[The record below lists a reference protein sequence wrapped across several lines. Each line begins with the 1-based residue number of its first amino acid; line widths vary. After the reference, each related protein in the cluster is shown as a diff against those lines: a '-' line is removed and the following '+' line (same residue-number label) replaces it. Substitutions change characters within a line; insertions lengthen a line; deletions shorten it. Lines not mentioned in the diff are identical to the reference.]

1 MVFMRFNQF
10 AALAAFAV
18 SIPAVSQAQLGGLV
32 RKAKDA
38 AANKIVENKNL
49 KPSSAF
55 GPELTAESL
64 DGVLR
69 GLAAADAKLDEA
81 DRLRSTRV
89 RYDQELSKSL
99 DAHEKDREAYDAKV
113 RSTETC
119 QSGFQTK
126 RNKENQAMFDAKI
139 KNNPAGQAQLMQA
152 VVQIGEK
159 LAFAQQKGDTAE
171 QRRLTLELYKAQGL
185 DPIAD
190 SVAMIKNCGAVPG
203 RPAWLVEQDSLRHR
217 SARTDSQIRDAESGA
232 QGAGAAASGLSSKEY
247 ALARE
252 RVMHWYMEARGAS
265 PIQHFGGDERKL
277 MESKRQTIERFSRAL
292 QGGI

>member
-1 MVFMRFNQF
+1 MRFNHF

-32 RKAKDA
+32 RKAKEA
-38 AANKIVENKNL
+38 AANKVVENKNL

-55 GPELTAESL
+55 GPELTAETL

-81 DRLRSTRV
+81 DRLRSARV
-89 RYDQELSKSL
+89 RIDQELSKSL
-99 DAHEKDREAYDAKV
+99 DAHEKDREAYNNSV
-113 RSTETC
+113 RKTETC
-119 QSGFQTK
+119 QSDFRKQ
-126 RNKENQAMFDAKI
+126 RNKENQEMFDAKI
-139 KNNPAGQAQLMQA
+139 KNNPAGQAQLMQV
-152 VVQIGEK
+152 VVQLGGK
-159 LAFAQQKGDTAE
+159 LAMAQQKGDTAE
-171 QRRLTLELYKAQGL
+171 QRRITLEIYKAQGL

-190 SVAMIKNCGAVPG
+190 SAATIKTCGAVPG
-203 RPAWLVEQDSLRHR
+203 RPAWLIEQDSLRHR
-217 SARTDSQIRDAESGA
+217 SARTDSQIRDTESGA
-232 QGAGAAASGLSSKEY
+232 QAAGAAASGLSSKEY

-265 PIQHFGGDERKL
+265 PIQNFGGDERKL
-277 MESKRQTIERFSRAL
+277 MEGKRPTIEKLSRAL